1 MIKNLAFFGL
11 GFITGFVSG
20 VEVEA
25 RVMNTDSTSFYNK
38 AYNLSKDKLEVT
50 GNKIKNKINKI
61 TAPVENESD
70 DDLDDLFEEEE

>member
-1 MIKNLAFFGL
+1 MINNLAFFGL

-61 TAPVENESD
+61 TAPVDDNEFD
-70 DDLDDLFEEEE
+70 DDLFEEEE

>member
-25 RVMNTDSTSFYNK
+25 RVMYTDSTSFYNK

-50 GNKIKNKINKI
+50 GNKIKNKINQI

-70 DDLDDLFEEEE
+70 DDLFEEEE

>member
-25 RVMNTDSTSFYNK
+25 RVMNTDSISFYNK

-70 DDLDDLFEEEE
+70 YDLFEEEE

>member
-25 RVMNTDSTSFYNK
+25 RVMNMDSTGFYNK
-38 AYNLSKDKLEVT
+38 AYNLSKDKLEAT
-50 GNKIKNKINKI
+50 GNKIKNKINQI

-70 DDLDDLFEEEE
+70 DYLFEEEE

>member
-11 GFITGFVSG
+11 GFIAGFVSG

-25 RVMNTDSTSFYNK
+25 RVMNIDSTGFYNK

-50 GNKIKNKINKI
+50 GNKIKNKINQI
-61 TAPVENESD
+61 TAPVENESN
-70 DDLDDLFEEEE
+70 DDLFEEEE

>member
-25 RVMNTDSTSFYNK
+25 RVMNTDSTSFYDK

-50 GNKIKNKINKI
+50 GNKIKNKINQI

-70 DDLDDLFEEEE
+70 DDLFEEEE

>member
-11 GFITGFVSG
+11 GFITGFISG

-25 RVMNTDSTSFYNK
+25 RVMNTDSISFYNK

-50 GNKIKNKINKI
+50 GNKIKNKINQI
-61 TAPVENESD
+61 TAPVENESN
-70 DDLDDLFEEEE
+70 DDLFEEEE

>member
-25 RVMNTDSTSFYNK
+25 RVMNTDSISFYNK

-50 GNKIKNKINKI
+50 ENKIKNKINKI
-61 TAPVENESD
+61 TAPVEKESD
-70 DDLDDLFEEEE
+70 DDLFEEEE

>member
-50 GNKIKNKINKI
+50 GNKIKNKINQI
-61 TAPVENESD
+61 TSPVENESD
-70 DDLDDLFEEEE
+70 DDLFEEEE

>member
-50 GNKIKNKINKI
+50 GNKIKNKINQI
-61 TAPVENESD
+61 TAPVENESN
-70 DDLDDLFEEEE
+70 DDLFEEEE

>member
-50 GNKIKNKINKI
+50 GNKIKNKINQI
-61 TAPVENESD
+61 TAPAENESD
-70 DDLDDLFEEEE
+70 DDLFEEEE

>member
-25 RVMNTDSTSFYNK
+25 RVMNTDSISFYNK

-50 GNKIKNKINKI
+50 GNKIKNKINQI

-70 DDLDDLFEEEE
+70 YELFEEEE

>member
-25 RVMNTDSTSFYNK
+25 RVMNTDSISFYNK

-50 GNKIKNKINKI
+50 GNKIKNKINQI

-70 DDLDDLFEEEE
+70 DDLFEEEE

>member
-50 GNKIKNKINKI
+50 GNKIKNKINQI
-61 TAPVENESD
+61 TAPIEKESD
-70 DDLDDLFEEEE
+70 DDLFEEEE

>member
-20 VEVEA
+20 VEVED
-25 RVMNTDSTSFYNK
+25 RVMNTDSTSFYDK

-50 GNKIKNKINKI
+50 GNKIKNKINQI

-70 DDLDDLFEEEE
+70 DDLFEEEE

>member
-25 RVMNTDSTSFYNK
+25 RVMNTDSISFYNK

-50 GNKIKNKINKI
+50 GNKIKNKINQI

-70 DDLDDLFEEEE
+70 YDLFEEEE

>member
-25 RVMNTDSTSFYNK
+25 RVMNMDSTSFYNK

-50 GNKIKNKINKI
+50 GAKIKNKINKI
-61 TAPVENESD
+61 TAPVDDNESD
-70 DDLDDLFEEEE
+70 DDLFEEEE

>member
-1 MIKNLAFFGL
+1 MINNLAFFGL
-11 GFITGFVSG
+11 GFIAGFVSG

-25 RVMNTDSTSFYNK
+25 RVMNTDSISFYNK

-50 GNKIKNKINKI
+50 GNKIKNKINQI

-70 DDLDDLFEEEE
+70 YDLFEEEE

>member
-38 AYNLSKDKLEVT
+38 AYNLSKDKLKVT
-50 GNKIKNKINKI
+50 GNKIKNKINQI

-70 DDLDDLFEEEE
+70 DDLFEEEE

>member
-50 GNKIKNKINKI
+50 GNKIKNKINQI

-70 DDLDDLFEEEE
+70 YDLFEEEE

>member
-61 TAPVENESD
+61 TAPVDDNEFD
-70 DDLDDLFEEEE
+70 DDLFEEEE

>member
-11 GFITGFVSG
+11 CFITGFVSG

-25 RVMNTDSTSFYNK
+25 RVMNTDSTSFYDK

-50 GNKIKNKINKI
+50 GNKIKNKINQI

-70 DDLDDLFEEEE
+70 DDLFEEEE

>member
-50 GNKIKNKINKI
+50 GNKIKNTINQI

-70 DDLDDLFEEEE
+70 DDLFEEEE

>member
-50 GNKIKNKINKI
+50 GNKIKNKINQI

-70 DDLDDLFEEEE
+70 NDLFEEEE

>member
-11 GFITGFVSG
+11 GFIAGFVSG

-50 GNKIKNKINKI
+50 GNKIKNKINQI

-70 DDLDDLFEEEE
+70 DDLFEEEE

>member
-25 RVMNTDSTSFYNK
+25 RVMNTDSISFYNK

-50 GNKIKNKINKI
+50 GNKIKNKINQI

-70 DDLDDLFEEEE
+70 DYLFEEEE